1 MKMTKLLLPFAL
13 CGGASALAAVA
24 AAAQEPEPDSVLQ
37 VHHLEPV
44 AVVGS
49 AAAARQRLQP
59 LELLH
64 AGKTY
69 VLENRSGTLMN
80 ALEKLPGVSA
90 FQVGQGVSKPV
101 IRGLGF
107 NRLAVAENGVK
118 QQGQQ
123 WGADHGLELDQY
135 GVEQV
140 EIVKG
145 PASLQYGSEA
155 IAGVIIV
162 SSHAWRERDGVT
174 GEVMLNG
181 DSNNRLVGG
190 TGNVHYQKNNRF
202 VEARASYRSFESYR
216 IPADSFTYL
225 SYKYPLHNRVLK
237 NTAGREADAALQAG
251 WRSSPYDASL
261 LLSSVHSKAGFFAGA
276 SGSPLLIN
284 MDDNG
289 RYREI
294 SLPYH
299 DVNHLKAVLNQ
310 RLRLD
315 DRSTL
320 NLDLGYQHNL
330 RQEYSAPHT
339 HGFGPLPQGNL
350 ELEMR
355 LQTLSA
361 NAAWESR
368 LFAGSTLRAGVN
380 AEYQHNRVGGYM
392 FLLPEFEQLT
402 LGAFAVSRFR
412 FSDALAATAGV
423 RYDGGSMRI
432 HRYEGVNGY
441 FSVPELRKSGGSA
454 SFMAGVTCEP
464 HPEWSLKVNAGKSF
478 RLPNVNEYAS
488 NGISHHLMRY
498 ELGDSALLP
507 ETSYQLDAHVG
518 FKKRWSESLISSLT
532 ASVSAFGSYFPGF
545 IFLNPTGEYALLPE
559 SGQIYRYV
567 QARASRAGGELYAAA
582 DVAQI
587 FTLTVAAEYVHAVDM
602 ESGFPIA
609 FTPPLTLI
617 GEAAMRWSKLLC
629 FADNRA
635 ALTCR
640 YAAAQRRVAR
650 NELPTA
656 GYHLFDASLSVGIPH
671 VRLMLQVQNLL
682 NTKYYKHLSF
692 YRRLNLPEAGRNFLL
707 SVQIPINS

>member
-1 MKMTKLLLPFAL
+1 MTKLLLPIAL
-13 CGGASALAAVA
+13 CAGGFAAL
-24 AAAQEPEPDSVLQ
+24 AQEPDSALPVQ
-37 VHHLEPV
+37 RLEPV

-49 AAAARQRLQP
+49 AAAARQRLQT

-64 AGKTY
+64 AKREY
-69 VLENRSGTLMN
+69 VLENRSSSLMN

-90 FQVGQGVSKPV
+90 FQVGQGFSKPV

-107 NRLAVAENGVK
+107 NRLVVAENGIK

-123 WGADHGLELDQY
+123 WGADHSLEIDQY

-145 PASLQYGSEA
+145 PASLQYGAEA
-155 IAGVIIV
+155 MAGVIIIT
-162 SSHAWRERDGVT
+162 SHAWRERDGVT
-174 GEVMLNG
+174 GAVMLNG
-181 DSNNRLVGG
+181 DSNNRLLGG
-190 TGNVHYQKNNRF
+190 TGDVHYQKNNRF

-225 SYKYPLHNRVLK
+225 GYTFPVHNRTLK
-237 NTAGREADAALQAG
+237 NTAGREADALLQAG
-251 WRSSPYDASL
+251 MRTRAYEASWL
-261 LLSSVHSKAGFFAGA
+261 VSSVQTKAGFFAGA

-289 RYREI
+289 SYREI
-294 SLPYH
+294 NLPYH
-299 DVNHLKAVLNQ
+299 DVNHLKTVLNQ
-310 RLRLD
+310 SLRLD
-315 DRSTL
+315 DRNRL
-320 NLDLGYQHNL
+320 NLDLGYQYNL

-355 LQTLSA
+355 LQTVGL
-361 NAAWESR
+361 NAAWENRS
-368 LFAGSTLRAGVN
+368 LAGSTLRAGLN

-392 FLLPEFEQLT
+392 FLLPEFEQLA
-402 LGAFAVSRFR
+402 LGAFAVGRLR

-423 RYDGGSMRI
+423 RYDGSGIHI
-432 HRYEGVNGY
+432 HRYEGINGY
-441 FSVPELRKSGGSA
+441 FAVPELRKSGGSA
-454 SFMAGVTCEP
+454 SFMAGVACEP
-464 HPEWSLKVNAGKSF
+464 HPEWSLKLNAGKSF

-498 ELGDSALLP
+498 ELGDSALQA
-507 ETSYQLDAHVG
+507 ETSYQLDLHAD
-518 FKKRWSESLISSLT
+518 FKRRWSEGLLNSLT
-532 ASVSAFGSYFPGF
+532 ASVSAFGGYFPGF
-545 IFLNPTGEYALLPE
+545 IFLNPTGEYSLLPE

-567 QARASRAGGELYAAA
+567 QARASRWGGELYAAA
-582 DVAQI
+582 NVAQL
-587 FTLTVAAEYVHAVDM
+587 FTLTAAAEYVLAVDM

-609 FTPPLTLI
+609 FTPPLTI
-617 GEAAMRWSKLLC
+617 TGEAIVRWSKLLC
-629 FADNRA
+629 FVDNRV

-640 YAAAQRRVAR
+640 YAADQRRVAR
-650 NELPTA
+650 NELQTA
-656 GYHLFDASLSVGIPH
+656 GYHLFDASLSVGIPNI
-671 VRLMLQVQNLL
+671 RIMLQVQNLL

>member
-1 MKMTKLLLPFAL
+1 MRLTKQLLPLAL
-13 CGGASALAAVA
+13 CFGVCAAL
-24 AAAQEPEPDSVLQ
+24 AQEPDSAVR
-37 VHHLEPV
+37 VYDLEPV

-59 LELLH
+59 LERLH
-64 AGKTY
+64 AKKDY
-69 VLENRSGTLMN
+69 LLENRSGSLMN

-90 FQVGQGVSKPV
+90 FQVGQGLSKPV

-107 NRLAVAENGVK
+107 NRLVVAENGVK

-123 WGADHGLELDQY
+123 WGADHSLEVDQY

-145 PASLQYGSEA
+145 PASLQYGAEA
-155 IAGVIIV
+155 MAGVIIIT
-162 SSHAWRERDGVT
+162 SHAWRERDGVT
-174 GEVMLNG
+174 GSVLLNG
-181 DSNNRLVGG
+181 DSNNRLLGG
-190 TGNVHYQKNNRF
+190 TGDVHCQKNNRF

-225 SYKYPLHNRVLK
+225 GYKYPVHNRVLK
-237 NTAGREADAALQAG
+237 NTAGREADALLQAG
-251 WRSSPYDASL
+251 LRTRAYEASVL
-261 LLSSVHSKAGFFAGA
+261 VSSVQTKSGFFAGA

-294 SLPYH
+294 NLPYH
-299 DVNHLKAVLNQ
+299 DVSHLKAVLNQ
-310 RLRLD
+310 SLRLD
-315 DRSTL
+315 DRSKL

-355 LQTLSA
+355 LQTVTL
-361 NAAWESR
+361 NAAWERSA
-368 LFAGSTLRAGVN
+368 FAGRALRAGVN

-392 FLLPEFEQLT
+392 FLLPEFEQLS
-402 LGAFAVSRFR
+402 LGAFAVGRLR
-412 FSDALAATAGV
+412 FSDALTATAGV
-423 RYDGGSMRI
+423 RYDGGGISI
-432 HRYEGVNGY
+432 HRYEGINGY
-441 FSVPELRKSGGSA
+441 FSVPELRKLGGSA
-454 SFMAGVTCEP
+454 SFMAGVACEP
-464 HPEWSLKVNAGKSF
+464 HPEWSVKVNAGKSF
-478 RLPNVNEYAS
+478 RLPNVSEYAS

-498 ELGDSALLP
+498 ELGDSALKA
-507 ETSYQLDAHVG
+507 ETSYQLDVHAD
-518 FKKRWSESLISSLT
+518 FKRRWSEGLVSSLT

-545 IFLNPTGEYALLPE
+545 IFLNPTGEYSLLPE
-559 SGQIYRYV
+559 AGQIYRYM
-567 QARASRAGGELYAAA
+567 QSRASRVGGELYAAA
-582 DVAQI
+582 EVAKI
-587 FTLTVAAEYVHAVDM
+587 VTLTVAAEYVRAVDM

-609 FTPPLTLI
+609 FTPPLTVT
-617 GEAAMRWSKLLC
+617 GEAIVRWSKLLC
-629 FADNRA
+629 FVSNRA

-650 NELPTA
+650 NELQTP
-656 GYHLFDASLSVGIPH
+656 GYTLFDASVSVGIPS
-671 VRLMLQVQNLL
+671 VRIMLQVQNLL
-682 NTKYYKHLSF
+682 DTKYYKHLSF
-692 YRRLNLPEAGRNFLL
+692 YRRLNLPEIGRNFLL